1 MVSLAVLLRRRA
13 RSMVAS
19 DPEFAAMMKRLGIPA
34 PKGGWGKK
42 STPKKSRKR
51 TLSPAAKRRRPSPRE
66 LQKNKLLHSSTKDL
80 VRERIARR
88 NSPLRLRTD
97 VYRDIDLPRE
107 IRLRKSAQEAR
118 KGGGMIGKNKVI
130 QGYKKGGQV

>member
-51 TLSPAAKRRRPSPRE
+51 TLSPAAKRLRPHLE
-66 LQKNKLLHSSTKDL
+66 K
-80 VRERIARR
+80 
-88 NSPLRLRTD
+88 
-97 VYRDIDLPRE
+97 
-107 IRLRKSAQEAR
+107 
-118 KGGGMIGKNKVI
+118 
-130 QGYKKGGQV
+130 YKKINYYILQQKI